1 MEVDDRER
9 GEDQGPGLECSP
21 IKFKLLP
28 SLLLNGGDFYM
39 IRELPVLSQTQETV
53 NFASYE
59 AKFKA
64 LADQKRLQI
73 MYELTQKG
81 SVCVCDLVEIVN
93 MPQSKLSYHLKILLD
108 AGLIFR
114 ETKGTWS
121 YYELNHT
128 EVNRLLSPEL
138 CCIFRKF
145 DDRTSG
151 CCT

>member
-1 MEVDDRER
+1 M
-9 GEDQGPGLECSP
+9 
-21 IKFKLLP
+21 IK
-28 SLLLNGGDFYM
+28 
-39 IRELPVLSQTQETV
+39 ELPIFLSVESQV
-53 NFASYE
+53 DFSKYE
-59 AKFKA
+59 LQFKA

-108 AGLIFR
+108 ANLITK

-121 YYELNHT
+121 YYELNHE

-138 CCIFRKF
+138 CCIFRKSENQS
-145 DDRTSG
+145 SG
-151 CCT
+151 CCS